1 MSDSN
6 QSLLK
11 QAINKNPSR
20 VAPETLLVEAIA
32 IMSQQ
37 RSSYVLVVE
46 ERQLRG
52 IFTERDLVK
61 ITAQQISLV
70 GVTIAS
76 VMSSRLITLPLAKVN
91 DIFAVL
97 SCLRE
102 HRIRH
107 LPIVDD
113 NGSLIG
119 MVTPEIIRQIL
130 RPTDLL
136 KLRRVAEVM
145 STKVIQAVPTASV
158 LQIAQLM
165 AAHRV
170 SCVLITQTNE
180 EGQTVPLGII
190 TERDIVQFC
199 ILELDLEQT
208 QAETVMSSPLS
219 PITPQ
224 DSLWA
229 SHQKMQRLHLRRLVV
244 INKAGNLAG
253 IVTQTSILQVLEPVE
268 MYSTIEALQELIQ
281 EQTTTLAQTNQQLER
296 EIIIRQQKE
305 EELSRQN
312 QRSQLFAEIVL
323 KIRQSLNL
331 EQILSTVVTEV
342 QQFLQADR
350 VLLFQIDTRGG
361 NVVQE
366 AVIDQKFALLGQ
378 NIVDPCF
385 DEKYLVKYRQG
396 RISAIADLEKSDLQL
411 CHIQFL
417 QQFSVKANLIVPIL
431 KRQELW
437 GLLIA
442 HHCTS
447 PRHWVSFEIEMLRQ
461 LGDQLGIA
469 LAQSQ
474 LLEALQESEDRFRT
488 MADSAP
494 VLLWIADAE
503 GQFIFFN
510 QTWLNFTGRKMEQ
523 EIGSGWTT
531 RVHSEDSQHYL
542 LVYAQAFNARE
553 TFQLEYRLKRA
564 DGEFR
569 WFLDTGVPR
578 FTPDGNFIGYIGSC
592 VDITGIKEAREELYQ
607 TNTALISA
615 KEAAEAANRAKSTFI
630 AHMSHE
636 LRTPLNGILG
646 FAQVLQRDPNVTSEQ
661 LGGIKTIHQ
670 CGSHLLTLIEDILD
684 IAKIEAG
691 KLELHNNDFDFSVF
705 IEDLMA
711 IIHLRAKDKGITFNY
726 QAPFSLPNIVQG
738 DEKRLRQVLLNL
750 LSNAVK
756 FTEIGSVT
764 FTVGY
769 KENFSGQEAERFSQT
784 PNPKIRFQV
793 ADTGI
798 GIPPD
803 KLTEIFLPFQQA
815 VAGQFAHEGTGLG
828 LAISQNI
835 IHQMG
840 GEIKVH
846 SELGKGSVFW
856 FDVDLPAIATSNEV
870 KQTNLE
876 RRIVGFKGNKHK
888 ILVVDDQIHNRA
900 FLVEL
905 LRPLGFE
912 VVEATNREEGWTIAQ
927 KYRPDLI
934 LLDLVMPVVDS
945 YSIANRLRQDP
956 HFADVVIVA
965 TSASDLKN
973 EQSLSERSDY
983 NAFLTKPVCVDELL
997 EIIKVYLKLEW
1008 IYQPNPSTILSTDDK
1023 IEKTE
1028 EDIGLVGNSIIAPPE
1043 EELAVLLELA
1053 KLGNIAGIL
1062 EQAAKIEQLAP
1073 QYRSFARLTRQL
1085 AESFQEKKLRQFIE
1099 GQMRNDR

>member
-1 MSDSN
+1 MSESN

-11 QAINKNPSR
+11 QAINKNPSM

-52 IFTERDLVK
+52 IFTERDLVR
-61 ITAQQISLV
+61 ITARQMSLV
-70 GVTIAS
+70 GITIGS
-76 VMSSRLITLPLAKVN
+76 VMSSRLVTLPLTKVN
-91 DIFAVL
+91 NIFAVL

-113 NGSLIG
+113 DGRLIG
-119 MVTPEIIRQIL
+119 MVTPEIIRHIL
-130 RPTDLL
+130 RPSDLL

-145 STKVIQAVPTASV
+145 SINVIQAIPIASV
-158 LQIAQLM
+158 LKIAQLM
-165 AAHRV
+165 AAHWV
-170 SCVLITQTNE
+170 SCVVITQTNE
-180 EGQTVPLGII
+180 EGQTMPLGII

-199 ILELDLEQT
+199 ILELDLAQT
-208 QAETVMSSPLS
+208 LAKTVMSSPLI

-224 DSLWA
+224 DSLWE
-229 SHQKMQRLHLRRLVV
+229 SHQKMHRLHLRRLVV
-244 INKAGNLAG
+244 VNEAGNLAG

-281 EQTTTLAQTNQQLER
+281 AQTTVLAQTNQQLER
-296 EIIIRQQKE
+296 EIIVRQQKE

-312 QRSQLFAEIVL
+312 RRSQLFAEIVL
-323 KIRQSLNL
+323 KIRQSLQL

-342 QQFLQADR
+342 RQFLQADR
-350 VLLFQIDTRGG
+350 VLLFQLDYRGG

-366 AVIDQKFALLGQ
+366 AVIDQKFSLLGQ
-378 NIVDPCF
+378 NIVDSCF
-385 DEKYLVKYRQG
+385 DEKYLAKYSQG
-396 RISAIADLEKSDLQL
+396 RIRAIANLEKSDLQP

-417 QQFSVKANLIVPIL
+417 QHFNVKANLIVPIL
-431 KRQELW
+431 DRQELW

-442 HHCTS
+442 HQCTS
-447 PRHWVSFEIEMLRQ
+447 PRQWVSFEIEMLRQ
-461 LGDQLGIA
+461 LGDQIGIA

-488 MADSAP
+488 MAASSP
-494 VLLWIADAE
+494 VLLWIADVE

-510 QTWLNFTGRKMEQ
+510 QTWLNFTGRKIEQ

-531 RVHSEDSQHYL
+531 RVHPEDSQHYL
-542 LVYAQAFNARE
+542 LVYAQAFNTRE
-553 TFQLEYRLKRA
+553 NFQVEYRLKRA

-578 FTPDGNFIGYIGSC
+578 FTPDDNFIGYIGSC
-592 VDITGIKEAREELYQ
+592 VDITAIKEARQELHRTTISL
-607 TNTALISA
+607 TNA
-615 KEAAEAANRAKSTFI
+615 KEAAEAANQAKSTFL

-646 FAQVLQRDPNVTSEQ
+646 FAQILQRDPNLTSEQ
-661 LGGIKTIHQ
+661 LGGLKTIHQ
-670 CGSHLLTLIEDILD
+670 CGSHLFTLIEDILD

-691 KLELHNNDFDFSVF
+691 KWELHDNDFDFSAF

-711 IIHLRAKDKGITFNY
+711 IIHLRAKEKGITFNY
-726 QAPFSLPNIVQG
+726 QAQSSLPNIVRG

-764 FTVGY
+764 FTIGY
-769 KENFSGQEAERFSQT
+769 GESFSRQEADRFSQS
-784 PNPKIRFQV
+784 PLLKLRFQV
-793 ADTGI
+793 EDTGI

-803 KLTEIFLPFQQA
+803 KLTEVFLPFQQA
-815 VAGQFAHEGTGLG
+815 VESQFARKGTGLG

-835 IHQMG
+835 VHQMG
-840 GEIKVH
+840 GDIKVR

-856 FDVDLPAIATSNEV
+856 FDVDLPTIATSKELT
-870 KQTNLE
+870 QTNLE

-888 ILVVDDQIHNRA
+888 ILVVDNPTHNRA
-900 FLVEL
+900 FIVQLLVS
-905 LRPLGFE
+905 LGFE
-912 VVEATNREEGWTIAQ
+912 VAEAANGEEGWTIAQ

-934 LLDLVMPVVDS
+934 LVDLVMSLADG
-945 YSIANRLRQDP
+945 YSIAKRLRQEP

-965 TSASDLKN
+965 TSASVFEKEQFLS
-973 EQSLSERSDY
+973 EQSDY
-983 NAFLTKPVCVDELL
+983 HAFLTKPVCVEELI
-997 EIIKVYLKLEW
+997 ETIKVYLNLEW
-1008 IYQPNPSTILSTDDK
+1008 IYQRSPSTILSTEDN

-1028 EDIGLVGNSIIAPPE
+1028 EDITLVRNTIIAPPGK
-1043 EELAVLLELA
+1043 ELAILLELA

-1062 EQAAKIEQLAP
+1062 EQAAKIEQLDP
-1073 QYRSFARLTRQL
+1073 QYFSFARLIRQL

-1099 GQMRNDR
+1099 GQMRDDR

>member
-6 QSLLK
+6 QSLLEY
-11 QAINKNPSR
+11 AINKNPSM
-20 VAPETLLVEAIA
+20 VTPETLLVEAIA

-52 IFTERDLVK
+52 IFTERDLVR
-61 ITAQQISLV
+61 ITARPMSLV

-76 VMSSRLITLPLAKVN
+76 VMSSRLITLPLTKVN

-113 NGSLIG
+113 DGCLIG
-119 MVTPEIIRQIL
+119 MVTPEIIRHIL

-145 STKVIQAVPTASV
+145 TTKVIQAAPTASV

-170 SCVLITQTNE
+170 SCVVITQTNE
-180 EGQTVPLGII
+180 EGQTLPLGII
-190 TERDIVQFC
+190 TERDVVQFC
-199 ILELDLEQT
+199 ILDLALEQT

-224 DSLWA
+224 DSLWE
-229 SHQKMQRLHLRRLVV
+229 SHQKMQRHHLRRLVV
-244 INKAGNLAG
+244 VNEAGNLKG

-268 MYSTIEALQELIQ
+268 MYSTIEALQELIE
-281 EQTTTLAQTNQQLER
+281 EQTTTLAHTNKKLEQ
-296 EIIIRQQKE
+296 EIIARQQKE

-312 QRSQLFAEIVL
+312 RRSQLFAEIVL
-323 KIRQSLNL
+323 KIRQSLKL
-331 EQILSTVVTEV
+331 EQILPTVVTEV
-342 QQFLQADR
+342 RQFLQADR
-350 VLLFQIDTRGG
+350 VLLFQLDERGG

-366 AVIDQKFALLGQ
+366 AVIDQKFALLGH

-396 RISAIADLEKSDLQL
+396 RISAIADLEKSDLQP

-431 KRQELW
+431 NRQELW

-442 HHCTS
+442 HQCTS
-447 PRHWVSFEIEMLRQ
+447 PRQWVSFEIEMLRQ
-461 LGDQLGIA
+461 LGDQLSIA

-474 LLEALQESEDRFRT
+474 LIEALQESEDRFRT

-494 VLLWIADAE
+494 VLLWISDAE

-510 QTWLNFTGRKMEQ
+510 QSWLNFTGRNMEQ
-523 EIGSGWTT
+523 EIGSGWTIG
-531 RVHSEDSQHYL
+531 VHPDDLQNYL
-542 LVYAQAFNARE
+542 LVYARAFNARE
-553 TFQLEYRLKRA
+553 SFQIEYRLKRA
-564 DGEFR
+564 DGEFC
-569 WFLDTGVPR
+569 WLLATGIPR

-592 VDITGIKEAREELYQ
+592 VDITGIKKAKQELRQ
-607 TNTALISA
+607 TNRELTLA
-615 KEAAEAANRAKSTFI
+615 KEAAEAANQAKSTFI

-646 FAQVLQRDPNVTSEQ
+646 FAQILQRDPHLTSEQ
-661 LGGIKTIHQ
+661 LGGIKTINQ

-691 KLELHNNDFDFSVF
+691 KLELQDGDFCFSSF
-705 IEDLMA
+705 IEDLIA
-711 IIHLRAKDKGITFNY
+711 IIHLRAKEKGITFNY
-726 QAPFSLPNIVQG
+726 QPQSSLPNIVRG

-769 KENFSGQEAERFSQT
+769 GGDGGDKEDRGDREEMSRSPVT
-784 PNPKIRFQV
+784 KIRFQV
-793 ADTGI
+793 EDTGI

-803 KLTEIFLPFQQA
+803 KLTEVFLPFQQA
-815 VAGQFAHEGTGLG
+815 VEGQFARQGTGLG

-835 IHQMG
+835 VRQMG
-840 GEIKVH
+840 G
-846 SELGKGSVFW
+846 
-856 FDVDLPAIATSNEV
+856 
-870 KQTNLE
+870 
-876 RRIVGFKGNKHK
+876 
-888 ILVVDDQIHNRA
+888 
-900 FLVEL
+900 
-905 LRPLGFE
+905 
-912 VVEATNREEGWTIAQ
+912 
-927 KYRPDLI
+927 
-934 LLDLVMPVVDS
+934 
-945 YSIANRLRQDP
+945 
-956 HFADVVIVA
+956 
-965 TSASDLKN
+965 
-973 EQSLSERSDY
+973 
-983 NAFLTKPVCVDELL
+983 
-997 EIIKVYLKLEW
+997 
-1008 IYQPNPSTILSTDDK
+1008 
-1023 IEKTE
+1023 
-1028 EDIGLVGNSIIAPPE
+1028 
-1043 EELAVLLELA
+1043 
-1053 KLGNIAGIL
+1053 
-1062 EQAAKIEQLAP
+1062 
-1073 QYRSFARLTRQL
+1073 
-1085 AESFQEKKLRQFIE
+1085 
-1099 GQMRNDR
+1099 RN